1 VLDLHTGFPYSAVD
15 ALENYVGQPNSL
27 RLPTFM
33 SFDLKLSKDFRI
45 KFLPWVRNHTIR
57 GALCVY
63 NVTNHLNP
71 RDVYNNVTSP
81 NFGHPAGPQHRF
93 LDPLVDIVY

>member
-1 VLDLHTGFPYSAVD
+1 
-15 ALENYVGQPNSL
+15 
-27 RLPTFM
+27 M

-45 KFLPWVRNHTIR
+45 PFIPWVRNHNIR
-57 GALCVY
+57 GAVSIY

-81 NFGHPAGPQHRF
+81 YFGHFAGPQHRIYEPF
-93 LDPLVDIVY
+93 VDFVY